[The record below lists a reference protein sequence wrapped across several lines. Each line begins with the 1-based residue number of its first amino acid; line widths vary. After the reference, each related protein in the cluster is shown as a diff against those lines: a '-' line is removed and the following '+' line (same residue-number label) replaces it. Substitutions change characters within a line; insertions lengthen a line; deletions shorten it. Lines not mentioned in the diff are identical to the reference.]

1 MRRNLPSN
9 SFVQVAL
16 VDFLEVRLAEPRTIA
31 ECSNKFRTYLQELKI
46 AEGIL
51 GSLLAAANVRP
62 VTQINTIK

>member
-16 VDFLEVRLAEPRTIA
+16 VDSLEAGLAEPRAIA
-31 ECSNKFRTYLQELKI
+31 ECSVANVPAGHVQLPSVQLRTYLQELKI

-51 GSLLAAANVRP
+51 GSL
-62 VTQINTIK
+62 